1 MTIVIGIIT
10 ALAGLIWALNSL
22 QRSGVDLNA
31 FSPFTWLRRRQWE
44 KKLGTKPMH
53 ALTDTMEAAS
63 LLVVAVAKE
72 DGEITRDT
80 KMDILTMFEEEF
92 GISRKRSIELFSSS
106 SYLINGEMNLAGEVK
121 NILAPTKATFD
132 DEKTQIVLRMLEKIS
147 KAEDQ
152 ASAEQ
157 QELIAAVKKE
167 LRVLE
172 EKPTK
177 WDA

>member
-1 MTIVIGIIT
+1 MHIVIGIIT
-10 ALAGLIWALNSL
+10 ALAGLIFALNKL
-22 QRSGVDLNA
+22 QNAGVDLNA
-31 FSPFTWLRRRQWE
+31 FSPFTYLRRRNWE

-53 ALTDTMEAAS
+53 AVTDTMEAAS

-80 KMDILTMFEEEF
+80 KLDILKLFEEEF
-92 GISRKRSIELFSSS
+92 GITRKRAIELFSSS

-121 NILAPTKATFD
+121 NILAPSKATFD
-132 DEKTQIVLRMLEKIS
+132 DEKTQIVLRMLDVVS
-147 KAEDQ
+147 KAEE
-152 ASAEQ
+152 SVSTEQ
-157 QELIAAVKKE
+157 QAIIDAVKKE
-167 LRVLE
+167 LRVYE

>member
-1 MTIVIGIIT
+1 MTIVIGIIS
-10 ALAGLIWALNSL
+10 ALIGLIYALNKL
-22 QRSGVDLNA
+22 QDSGVDLNA
-31 FSPFTWLRRRQWE
+31 FSPFTYLRRRNWE

-53 ALTDTMEAAS
+53 AVTDTMEAAS

-80 KMDILTMFEEEF
+80 KMDILKMFEQEF
-92 GISRKRSIELFSSS
+92 GVSRKRAIELFSSS
-106 SYLINGEMNLAGEVK
+106 AYLINGEMNLASEVK

-132 DEKTQIVLRMLEKIS
+132 DEKTQILIRMLDAVS
-147 KAEDQ
+147 NAEE
-152 ASAEQ
+152 SVSTEQ
-157 QELIAAVKKE
+157 QAIIDAVNKE
-167 LRVLE
+167 LRVFE